1 MRKFIIFL
9 IILTMIGTVTLV
21 AVNLINR
28 KTDDSKNT
36 TEQSIDLSGLD
47 NSQASESSA
56 ITPANAPASQTD
68 ASVVPETKEF
78 TISMDFVGDIM
89 LAGNETATSSID
101 AMANSQPSTYFFEN
115 VRDYFLNDDIT
126 IANCEN
132 VFSDN
137 DNLAKTDKGE
147 AAALEQYNNAV
158 AEYNSAVALAQQSG
172 TTVSMEKPE
181 YTFRAFWFR
190 SHAATAK
197 LLPENG
203 VDIVSIDNNH
213 TYDFGTDGNMDTR
226 AALDVAGVDWGK
238 DGKIVYK
245 EINGFKIAF
254 VFGSMYSAGAEQA
267 MLVDLE
273 EANANSDYQVVYF
286 HGGEEKVHAYED
298 WKQASCHNL
307 VDHGADLVIGSHPHV
322 LQPMETYNGV
332 NIVYSLGNFI
342 FGGNNYPE
350 NRTLIYN
357 QTLTVTQ
364 DATTG
369 AFSVT
374 NTDVTLIPC
383 YVYTGESNNYQ
394 PAVIENETDKQLV
407 IDFMQGKRELPY

>member
-1 MRKFIIFL
+1 MRKIIVFF
-9 IILTMIGTVTLV
+9 IILTILGT
-21 AVNLINR
+21 AGLITINIL
-28 KTDDSKNT
+28 KKPADADTTST
-36 TEQSIDLSGLD
+36 TETAQPIDLSGLD
-47 NSQASESSA
+47 YPGAVSSGEPS
-56 ITPANAPASQTD
+56 TLTD
-68 ASVVPETKEF
+68 ASSVPVLNSF
-78 TISMDFVGDIM
+78 TISMNFVGDIM
-89 LAGNETATSSID
+89 LAGNDTATSSID
-101 AMANSQPSTYFFEN
+101 AMANSQPSTYFFEH

-137 DNLAKTDKGE
+137 DNLVKADKGE
-147 AAALEQYNNAV
+147 AAAKEQYDNAV

-203 VDIVSIDNNH
+203 VDVVSIDNNH

-226 AALDVAGVDWGK
+226 AALDVAGIDWGK

-369 AFSVT
+369 GFTVT

>member
-1 MRKFIIFL
+1 MMGIFMRKLIVFL
-9 IILTMIGTVTLV
+9 IILTILGT
-21 AVNLINR
+21 AVLITINVL
-28 KTDDSKNT
+28 KKPADKEADT
-36 TEQSIDLSGLD
+36 TAELSQPIDLSGLD
-47 NSQASESSA
+47 YQPTGS
-56 ITPANAPASQTD
+56 ITTVTD
-68 ASVVPETKEF
+68 ASAPVTSNSF

-101 AMANSQPSTYFFEN
+101 AMASSQPSTYFFEN

-137 DNLAKTDKGE
+137 ENLVKTDKGE
-147 AAALEQYNNAV
+147 TAAKEQYDNAV
-158 AEYNSAVALAQQSG
+158 AEYNSAVALAQQTG
-172 TTVSMEKPE
+172 TTVNMEKPE

-190 SHAATAK
+190 SKAANAK

-203 VDIVSIDNNH
+203 VDVVSIDNNH
-213 TYDFGTDGNMDTR
+213 AYDFGTDGNMDTR
-226 AALDVAGVDWGK
+226 AALDVAGIDWGK

-245 EINGFKIAF
+245 EINGFTIAF
-254 VFGSMYSAGAEQA
+254 VFGSMYSAGGEQA

-273 EANANSDYQVVYF
+273 EAKLNSDYQVVYF

-332 NIVYSLGNFI
+332 NIVYSLGNFV

-364 DATTG
+364 DTTTG
-369 AFSVT
+369 TFSVT

>member
-1 MRKFIIFL
+1 M
-9 IILTMIGTVTLV
+9 
-21 AVNLINR
+21 N
-28 KTDDSKNT
+28 
-36 TEQSIDLSGLD
+36 
-47 NSQASESSA
+47 
-56 ITPANAPASQTD
+56 
-68 ASVVPETKEF
+68 
-78 TISMDFVGDIM
+78 FVGDIM
-89 LAGNETATSSID
+89 LAGNDTATSSID

-286 HGGEEKVHAYED
+286 HGGEEKVHAYE
-298 WKQASCHNL
+298 AVSYTHL
-307 VDHGADLVIGSHPHV
+307 
-322 LQPMETYNGV
+322 
-332 NIVYSLGNFI
+332 
-342 FGGNNYPE
+342 
-350 NRTLIYN
+350 TLP
-357 QTLTVTQ
+357 
-364 DATTG
+364 
-369 AFSVT
+369 T
-374 NTDVTLIPC
+374 NSRV
-383 YVYTGESNNYQ
+383 
-394 PAVIENETDKQLV
+394 
-407 IDFMQGKRELPY
+407 

>member
-137 DNLAKTDKGE
+137 DNLVKTDKGE
-147 AAALEQYNNAV
+147 AAALEQYNNAL

-203 VDIVSIDNNH
+203 VDVVSIDNNH

-357 QTLTVTQ
+357 QTLTITQ
-364 DATTG
+364 DAATG
-369 AFSVT
+369 GFTVA